1 MSYINIERKWLLK
14 INVATILPLK
24 STLPGKFQLFNAI
37 LIEVSKCWKIEIYR
51 NIQTFAFQV
60 IWEYS
65 SWACRNG
72 AVQMVFVTPT
82 KSMLAGKF
90 LKVGKVFGCVTGVF
104 IMISE
109 LRFVKWVRFFEWNCI
124 VKQLIFFASFVGF

>member
-1 MSYINIERKWLLK
+1 M
-14 INVATILPLK
+14 
-24 STLPGKFQLFNAI
+24 PGKFQLFNAI

-90 LKVGKVFGCVTGVF
+90 LKVSKVFGCVTGVF
-104 IMISE
+104 IMISESRFVKWVRLFEWNCIIMISE